1 MQIYL
6 PIGYRLNF
14 PISAFLQIHNISA
27 DSYIICRYHPYLQ
40 IYPCRMPQHHE
51 SVRVHLQITYADNFV
66 YLQITYLIC
75 RYFQYLQ
82 IFFVYLQII
91 CNADISAYRI
101 GRISV
106 SADMPKKPYR
116 SYSNLIFLTVVSTSL
131 FGDRLIELIVP
142 FCLS

>member
-51 SVRVHLQITYADNFV
+51 SVGVHLQITYADNFV

-75 RYFQYLQ
+75 RYFSICRYSLYICRLSVMQIYLHIRSAEYLYRQ
-82 IFFVYLQII
+82 ICQKSHIGRTLDGGYLEGRDMALWTCNCYFVYI
-91 CNADISAYRI
+91 
-101 GRISV
+101 
-106 SADMPKKPYR
+106 
-116 SYSNLIFLTVVSTSL
+116 
-131 FGDRLIELIVP
+131 
-142 FCLS
+142 